1 MKSLDRRQRTDQG
14 NLVAFTQ
21 KLPSRGPQ
29 FDPLLF
35 NHNPRCK
42 LVIQE
47 MVFNPIPPAKR
58 YALMNVGRR
67 TPLLLARHHPR
78 RKSFTFYYTRGERR
92 PRSLRPPWIFRCGG
106 TEGFPQYNG
115 HPTIINPID
124 VSVTAYIWAN
134 AAFFACLRASTES
147 LTSVE

>member
-1 MKSLDRRQRTDQG
+1 MQIGDSRDGFQSYTSCKTIRFDECWKKDSAASRS
-14 NLVAFTQ
+14 A
-21 KLPSRGPQ
+21 PSEKEV
-29 FDPLLF
+29 L
-35 NHNPRCK
+35 
-42 LVIQE
+42 
-47 MVFNPIPPAKR
+47 
-58 YALMNVGRR
+58 Y
-67 TPLLLARHHPR
+67 LLLH
-78 RKSFTFYYTRGERR
+78 ERR
-92 PRSLRPPWIFRCGG
+92 EEAEITAATTVDISLRRAR